1 MEKDEIIKTVREGLE
16 CMVGVGKTLVLNDE
30 DCKTIAQLEE
40 KADQMTLMGLG
51 RGDNKGI
58 KAVLQRDVIIPF
70 QTTMEYKWPC
80 GPNVILM
87 HDDKVVGEDIDDAD
101 KIKSLEQS
109 SDSLVIG
116 NIVIYDKSVL
126 TSLNSKSEPLVVVL
140 PPKPCVEIEELP
152 HICNVTLASPSP
164 PTDEYLKERMGLESE
179 HGTGS
184 FLLGFDFECKCQCE
198 CE

>member
-1 MEKDEIIKTVREGLE
+1 
-16 CMVGVGKTLVLNDE
+16 MVGVGKTLVLNDE